1 MKLKRE
7 PDNVD
12 LFVIDDPM
20 SEAEKKEFSLFL
32 RNYKRKK
39 ATAKKRKPL
48 TKKAVKG

>member
-20 SEAEKKEFSLFL
+20 SIAEKKEFSLFL
-32 RNYKRKK
+32 QNYKKK
-39 ATAKKRKPL
+39 KVNAKKRKPL
-48 TKKAVKG
+48 TKKAIKR